1 MGEREAL
8 NIDDRTSHQSPQVP
22 SVGFFVVLQEIGT
35 RENIVVDEEDV
46 AAFSLLDG
54 KIASGR
60 RPPSIP
66 VEGSQAISN
75 LEFL

>member
-1 MGEREAL
+1 
-8 NIDDRTSHQSPQVP
+8 
-22 SVGFFVVLQEIGT
+22 VLQEIGT